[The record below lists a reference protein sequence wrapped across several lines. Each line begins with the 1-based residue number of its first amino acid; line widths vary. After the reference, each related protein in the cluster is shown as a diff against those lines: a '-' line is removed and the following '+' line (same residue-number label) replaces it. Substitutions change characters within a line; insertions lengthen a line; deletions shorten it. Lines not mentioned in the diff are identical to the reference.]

1 MSMSDQ
7 TIYKRIKEIERSSNN
22 IENKYFAMDSN
33 SGTEK
38 VILSSVLDDKLGT
51 IKYEQTDSGAQTV
64 VGKFIDKDGIETP
77 IKVPYENPA
86 AFDSTLNSTSENAP
100 QNKVVKA
107 AIDSISGD
115 ITTLSENTTAALAG
129 KVSEVPN
136 KGLSTNDYTTA
147 EKEKLASLGIQSIYS
162 GEKGETVTDNDTVQ
176 LIFNCT
182 PISGTF
188 SGTNGEIVNIRVTQD
203 TGTMIT
209 FPDTIN
215 AIVFSF
221 GSSIG
226 DYTFIHN
233 GEAEIAP
240 VWFNGQTITLISN
253 GAGNLDWME
262 CPYGN
267 NNIPGMVQL
276 TSDTSDSAV
285 TTKAVTPQYVTDVLA
300 NDGDE
305 YMTKSAMLDAIYPVG
320 SIHITLEDYNP
331 GDKFGG
337 TWVKIAPGRFLL
349 GDSRTGV
356 NNTGE
361 VDWLP
366 SNMNQRAIVG
376 ENGSGGDCYANIN
389 LGNLPTDSLNTS
401 QVSAH
406 SHDMGRQKIAAAGT
420 AKWSG
425 PFNPTNTQ
433 EHSYT
438 DEEKPNTA
446 SAGAHKHT
454 IQLNSTG
461 TQSPLTIMPPYLV
474 VYMWQKT
481 ANATSEAQSS
491 PVE

>member
-1 MSMSDQ
+1 MSDQ
-7 TIYKRIKEIERSSNN
+7 TTYKRIKDIQGEPAAS
-22 IENKYFAMDSN
+22 IENQFFAMDSDA
-33 SGTEK
+33 GTKK
-38 VILSSVLDDKLGT
+38 VILSSVLDS
-51 IKYEQTDSGAQTV
+51 KYDTKYGAKISAINYTQTYTTASAQEI
-64 VGKFIDKDGIETP
+64 GKFTNGDGDETTVS
-77 IKVPYENPA
+77 VPYTPQPVDAEINEDSNNPV
-86 AFDSTLNSTSENAP
+86 TNSAIAHKFAEEASARTS
-100 QNKVVKA
+100 
-107 AIDSISGD
+107 G
-115 ITTLSENTTAALAG
+115 LAG
-129 KVSEVPN
+129 KVNTDPN

-162 GEKGETVTDNDTVQ
+162 GEKGDPVTNNGAVQ

-188 SGTNGEIVNIRVTQD
+188 SGTNGEIVNIRVKQEE
-203 TGTMIT
+203 GTMIT
-209 FPDTIN
+209 FPDDIN

-221 GSSIG
+221 GRSIG

-240 VWFNGQTITLISN
+240 VWFNGQTITLISDS
-253 GAGNLDWME
+253 AGNLNWME

-349 GDSRTGV
+349 GDSRIGV
-356 NNTGE
+356 NSTGE

-401 QVSAH
+401 QVGAH
-406 SHDMGRQKIAAAGT
+406 SHDMGRQKIAAAGS

-454 IQLNSTG
+454 IQLNATG

-481 ANATSEAQSS
+481 ANATAEAQ
-491 PVE
+491 PTVN